1 MQRSNIRD
9 AKKWF
14 DVLETASKSQVA
26 VMKLAPGKA
35 SGPRGNEHPK
45 SEQILLIVEG
55 EIFAEI
61 GDEKTTLRKGDIVIV
76 PTDTGHRFTNLSESD
91 ALTFNVYT
99 PPAY

>member
-26 VMKLAPGKA
+26 VMKLSPGKA

-45 SEQILLIVEG
+45 SEQILLVLEG

-61 GDEKTTLRKGDIVIV
+61 GEEKTTLRKGDIVIV
-76 PTDTGHRFTNLSESD
+76 PTDTDHRFTNLSESD
-91 ALTFNVYT
+91 ALTFSVYA

>member
-26 VMKLAPGKA
+26 LMKLSPGKA

-45 SEQILLIVEG
+45 SEQILLVLEG

-61 GDEKTTLRKGDIVIV
+61 GEEKATLRKGDIVIV
-76 PTDTGHRFTNLSESD
+76 PTDTDHRFTNLSESD
-91 ALTFNVYT
+91 ALTFNVYA

>member
-35 SGPRGNEHPK
+35 SGPRGNEHPR

-76 PTDTGHRFTNLSESD
+76 PTDTGHRFTNLSKSD
-91 ALTFNVYT
+91 ALTFNVYA

>member
-1 MQRSNIRD
+1 MQQSNIRD

-26 VMKLAPGKA
+26 LMKLSPGKA

-45 SEQILLIVEG
+45 SEQILLVLEG

-61 GDEKTTLRKGDIVIV
+61 GEEKATLRKGDIVIV
-76 PTDTGHRFTNLSESD
+76 PTDTDHRFMNLSESD
-91 ALTFNVYT
+91 ALTFNVYA

>member
-9 AKKWF
+9 ATKWF

-45 SEQILLIVEG
+45 SEQILLVVEG
-55 EIFAEI
+55 EVFAEI
-61 GDEKTTLRKGDIVIV
+61 GDEKATLRKGDIVIV
-76 PTDTGHRFTNLSESD
+76 PTDTDHRFTNMSASD
-91 ALTFNVYT
+91 ALTFNVYA

>member
-1 MQRSNIRD
+1 MQQSNIRD

-26 VMKLAPGKA
+26 MMKLSPGKA

-45 SEQILLIVEG
+45 SEQILLVLEG

-61 GDEKTTLRKGDIVIV
+61 GEEKATLRKGDIVIV
-76 PTDTGHRFTNLSESD
+76 PTDTDHRFMNLSESD
-91 ALTFNVYT
+91 ALTFNVYA

>member
-26 VMKLAPGKA
+26 VMKLLPGKA

-45 SEQILLIVEG
+45 SEQILLVVEG

-61 GDEKTTLRKGDIVIV
+61 GKEKATLRKGDIVIV
-76 PTDTGHRFTNLSESD
+76 PTDTDHRFTNLSESD
-91 ALTFNVYT
+91 ALTFNVYA